1 MNNNTMGKK
10 FKDVVKMTLF
20 GRNDKFITD
29 TNSIYSGYDRSL
41 QTLVGGGINGVS
53 ISNYGAIMFTSAP
66 SIHFTDTSN
75 KFNIPL
81 TSTIT
86 NNYINSVRS
95 VTINTTPT
103 NFTLAPTL
111 IFFNG
116 NPTTTATATAN
127 LTGGSV
133 SSVTMTN
140 YGNGYSAIPSIAW
153 NGGGIMN
160 ITATVAANVLTGFTI
175 TTSPTYT
182 TAPTILITGGGG
194 LTQTTTCTLTGNTIS
209 AIALPASTN
218 YTSAP
223 TVYIV
228 CGTGTGTSL
237 FTLTPNMGQVLNTVS
252 LPTTPYGQ
260 FLTTPT
266 TSFNGGGVID
276 ITATLTGAAITS
288 FTINNGGYTNC
299 FSSAPTIIL
308 SDGTNY
314 TTTTCT
320 LTNGVITAVANP
332 ASNNNF
338 TLTPVVSVSH
348 ASLATFSFNL
358 NPYKYNIG
366 GYSTNKN
373 IKLLRFELS
382 NELQQLRLAEN
393 AHLYLELVRMPAFGV
408 NGSCY
413 RALRLVGS
421 QNINTFDGTNGTTGN
436 PILFITEYFNGAN
449 TFFINE
455 KSFARLPVP
464 QKFLSKGYLEFELET
479 IMTAAG
485 GAFTQAQLN
494 EIIIKLNI
502 EEPHNEYTQD
512 SNLEMTNNKN
522 HIKINHFNY

>member
-1 MNNNTMGKK
+1 MINNTMGKK
-10 FKDVVKMTLF
+10 FKNVVKMILF
-20 GRNDKFITD
+20 GRNDKLITD

-41 QTLVGGGINGVS
+41 QTLVGGGINSVS
-53 ISNYGAIMFTSAP
+53 ISNNDAIMFNSAP
-66 SIHFTDTSN
+66 SIFFTDTSN
-75 KFNIPL
+75 RFNTAL
-81 TSTIT
+81 TSTLTT
-86 NNYINSVRS
+86 NNARVKSVAINV
-95 VTINTTPT
+95 TPT
-103 NFTLAPTL
+103 NFTAAPTL
-111 IFFNG
+111 FFFNG
-116 NPTTTATATAN
+116 NPKTIATATAV
-127 LTGGSV
+127 LTGNSV
-133 SSVTMTN
+133 TGITMTN
-140 YGNGYSAIPSIAW
+140 FGDGYNSIPSIAW
-153 NGGGIMN
+153 RGGGIMN
-160 ITATVAANVLTGFTI
+160 ITATMNGTNTIVTAFTI

-182 TAPTILITGGGG
+182 APPTIL
-194 LTQTTTCTLTGNTIS
+194 LTDGTNFITTTCTLTTN
-209 AIALPASTN
+209 AITSITLPTFYNFVA
-218 YTSAP
+218 AV

-228 CGTGTGTSL
+228 CGTGTGGSL
-237 FTLTPNMGQVLNTVS
+237 FTLTPTINQVLNTVS
-252 LPTTPYGQ
+252 LSTSPYGQ

-266 TSFNGGGVID
+266 ISFNGGGVID
-276 ITATLTGAAITS
+276 ITANLTGAAITS

-314 TTTTCT
+314 TTTTCV

-332 ASNNNF
+332 AVNNNF
-338 TLTPVVSVSH
+338 TLTPIVSVSH
-348 ASLATFSFNL
+348 ASLASFTFNL

-421 QNINTFDGTNGTTGN
+421 QNINTFDSTNGITGN

-464 QKFLSKGYLEFELET
+464 QNFLSKGYIEFELET

-512 SNLEMTNNKN
+512 TNLEMSNNSN
-522 HIKINHFNY
+522 NIKLNHFNY